1 MTLRQPDPIGKAAL
15 PPTRPQ
21 RYRETPE
28 VCDAIRRLIRAM
40 GNRIANEDPESLLL
54 LGELEREVRQAWSC
68 AVEGIRRSGFTDREI
83 GATLGTT
90 RQAVEQ
96 RWPRERNF

>member
-1 MTLRQPDPIGKAAL
+1 MREPNPTGKAAL
-15 PPTRPQ
+15 PPRRPQ

-40 GNRIANEDPESLLL
+40 GQRLATEDPEGVLLL
-54 LGELEREVRQAWSC
+54 DELEREVRHAWTC
-68 AVEGIRRSGFTDREI
+68 AVDGIRRSGYTDRDI

-90 RQAVEQ
+90 RQVVEQ
-96 RWPRERNF
+96 RWPRTKA